1 MAKYKS
7 LTHKELPMFMWM
19 NEKLLYYAAAKKM
32 GEMKLNFTTIH
43 IYEKTREIQ
52 S

>member
-7 LTHKELPMFMWM
+7 LTHKELPIFMWM
-19 NEKLLYYAAAKKM
+19 NEKLLYYAAAKKKN
-32 GEMKLNFTTIH
+32 GGNEDKCLLIKSWLGGN
-43 IYEKTREIQ
+43 